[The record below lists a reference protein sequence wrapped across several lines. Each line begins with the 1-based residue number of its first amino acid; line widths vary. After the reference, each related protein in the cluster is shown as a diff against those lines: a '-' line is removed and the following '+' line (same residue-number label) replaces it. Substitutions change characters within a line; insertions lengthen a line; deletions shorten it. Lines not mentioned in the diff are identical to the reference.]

1 MNLKKITLIV
11 TMLTGAFLA
20 NAQNNAIEKKVNALL
35 AKMTLEEKVG
45 QMTQLDANYF
55 LKTDQNGFIFP
66 YVIDQQKLEEAVVK
80 YGAGSILNIGN
91 SAQTMLDWR
100 KRIEAIQTAAAKT
113 RLKIPVI
120 YGIDVIHGNNYTL
133 DAVMFP
139 QPVSQAATFNTELV
153 RKITEAA
160 AYETRASYIPWTFS
174 PAMDLSRN
182 PIWSRA
188 WESFGEDPLLNA
200 RMAVASVQGFE
211 GDNRQIDKYHLAS
224 CLKHFI
230 GYGMPLN
237 GHDRTQALIPEREL
251 REYYLPPFTDAVKA
265 GARTVMINSGEV
277 NGIPGH
283 INKYYI
289 TDILKGE
296 LKFEGFVD
304 SDWKDIKALV
314 TRHRVAKDNKEAAML
329 SVNAG
334 VDMSMVP
341 DDFSFT
347 KDVIALVKEGKIK
360 MSRIDDAVRR
370 ILRVKFEVGLFDQP
384 TGKPNDYPKFNGP
397 EHNKLNYDA
406 AAEVITL
413 LKNEENILPLTK
425 ETKIFVTGPAA
436 NTMRSLNGGW
446 SRTWQGFNSD
456 ETETSHNTILE
467 ALRNTFS
474 HVEYEA
480 GADFNNVLDIEAT
493 INKAAQ
499 SDVIVLCIGEDA
511 YAETPGN
518 IDDLEISASQIELA
532 RALGKTGKP
541 IVFVLAEGRPRIIS
555 KIEPFAKAVVQTYL
569 LGNAGGDAIADM
581 LVGKI
586 NPSGKLPYT
595 YPRYA
600 HTFHNYYRKYAD
612 DRPKGDQGNDP
623 TGYNPQW
630 EFGHGLSYTNFTYNN
645 LQLSSDVLADN
656 STLSVTVD
664 VTNTGKVKGKETV
677 ILYVSDLVASITP
690 EVKRMRDFTKIEL
703 APGETKKVSF
713 SLDKEKISFIN
724 EELKSVTE
732 SGDFKVTIG
741 NLSKNFA
748 VN

>member
-1 MNLKKITLIV
+1 MNLKKIIFTV
-11 TMLTGAFLA
+11 TMLTSALSSI
-20 NAQNNAIEKKVNALL
+20 AQNNATEKKVNTLL

-66 YVIDQQKLEEAVVK
+66 YVIDQQKLEEAVIK
-80 YGAGSILNIGN
+80 YGIGSVLNIGN
-91 SAQTMLDWR
+91 SAQTVQDWR

-139 QPVSQAATFNTELV
+139 QPVAQAATFNPELI
-153 RKITEAA
+153 RKVTEAA

-200 RMAVASVQGFE
+200 RMAVASVKGFE
-211 GDNRQIDKYHLAS
+211 GENQQIGKYHVAS

-251 REYYLPPFTDAVKA
+251 REYHLPPFAHAVKA
-265 GARTVMINSGEV
+265 GARSVMINSGEV

-296 LKFEGFVD
+296 LKFDGFVD

-347 KDVIALVKEGKIK
+347 EDVVALVKEGKIK

-370 ILRVKFEVGLFDQP
+370 ILRVKFEVGLFEQP

-406 AAEVITL
+406 TAEVITL
-413 LKNEENILPLTK
+413 LKNEDNILPLK
-425 ETKIFVTGPAA
+425 KNTKIFVTGATA

-446 SRTWQGFNSD
+446 ARTWQGYNSD
-456 ETETSHNTILE
+456 ETEASKNTILE
-467 ALRNTFS
+467 ALRNTFDNVS
-474 HVEYEA
+474 YEA
-480 GADFNNVLDIEAT
+480 GTTFDKVLDIEAAV
-493 INKAAQ
+493 NKAAQ
-499 SDVIVLCIGEDA
+499 SDVIILCIGEDA

-518 IDDLEISASQIELA
+518 IDDLELSAPQLELA
-532 RALGKTGKP
+532 KALSKAGKP
-541 IVFVLAEGRPRIIS
+541 IVYVLAEGRPRIIS

-569 LGNAGGDAIADM
+569 PGNAGGDVTADM

-630 EFGHGLSYTNFTYNN
+630 EFGHGLSYTSFEYSN
-645 LQLSSDVLADN
+645 LQLTSDVLSPN
-656 STLSVTVD
+656 GTITVSVD
-664 VTNTGKVKGKETV
+664 VANTGKIKGKETV
-677 ILYVSDLVASITP
+677 ILYVSDLIASITP

-703 APGETKKVSF
+703 APGEIKKVSF
-713 SLDKEKISFIN
+713 TLDNENISFIN
-724 EELKSVTE
+724 EALQRVTE
-732 SGDFKVTIG
+732 AGEFKVTIG
-741 NLSKNFA
+741 NLSKNF
-748 VN
+748 VKK